1 MKQQDLEIL
10 INKCRK
16 NDHKAFRVIVESYQ
30 AMVFSLSFRLLCNEE
45 EAKDTVQET
54 FLKVWMNI
62 EKYRTDTKFSTW
74 IYTITTNLCL
84 DKLKSAR
91 YTTTGSTQ
99 PEIAE
104 RLISPENI
112 EQQLINSD
120 LGKIIETLAGELSPK
135 QRVVFT
141 LHYLEEIDIGEIAVI
156 TGMTTDKIK
165 SNLFLARKTI
175 KEKLEKLETRYETSM
190 NKCSSSR

>member
-10 INKCRK
+10 INKCRG
-16 NDHKAFRVIVESYQ
+16 NDHRAFRVIVESYQ
-30 AMVFSLSFRLLCNEE
+30 AMIFSLSFRLLCNEE

-54 FLKVWMNI
+54 FVKVWTNI
-62 EKYRTDTKFSTW
+62 EKYRTDSKFSTW
-74 IYTITTNLCL
+74 IYTITTNICL
-84 DKLKSAR
+84 DKLKSSR
-91 YTTTGSTQ
+91 YKTSGGIH

-156 TGMTTDKIK
+156 TGMTADKIK
-165 SNLFLARKTI
+165 SNLFLARKTM
-175 KEKLEKLETRYETSM
+175 KEKLEKLETQYE
-190 NKCSSSR
+190 KYRL